1 MRLKLKR
8 PMKTINKALI
18 NSGWAIVLLALQ
30 GCTTTC
36 QVSLPDGNAGG
47 TIHSEGTI
55 YGSKYLSVKPD
66 PGQFASRGIH
76 TVIIKDNLFYDCIG
90 VLTFGFYKPCNI
102 SYQSITPGADDGGAM
117 TPPKPSGTH

>member
-8 PMKTINKALI
+8 PMKTINQALI
-18 NSGWAIVLLALQ
+18 ISGAAVVLLALQ
-30 GCTTTC
+30 GCTTC
-36 QVSLPDGNAGG
+36 QVSLPDGNASG

-55 YGSKYLSVKPD
+55 FGSKYISAKPD
-66 PGQFASRGIH
+66 AGQPTSRGIH
-76 TVIIKDNLFYDCIG
+76 DVVVKDNFFYDLVG
-90 VLTFGFYKPCNI
+90 VVTLGFFKPCNI